1 MAETKFSKQQLC
13 SSERFARYRD
23 ILSAFLE
30 EGKGYGIA
38 ETEKIINDFL
48 GSGKEEK

>member
-1 MAETKFSKQQLC
+1 MAETKFSKSQLC
-13 SSERFARYRD
+13 TCERFARYRD
-23 ILSAFLE
+23 ILSAFLKE
-30 EGKGYGIA
+30 DKSYGIA